1 MSIGLT
7 EVHGCDADDE
17 ELTLW
22 PEAADGRGE
31 IFANWSGRQ
40 YLSATSA
47 LRAATGRRLV
57 AMLAAENRGLVTRG
71 SHRV

>member
-1 MSIGLT
+1 MGLT

-31 IFANWSGRQ
+31 IFANWPGRQ
-40 YLSATSA
+40 FFSANSA
-47 LRAATGRRLV
+47 LRGCHRPEIGRD
-57 AMLAAENRGLVTRG
+57 AG
-71 SHRV
+71 SGKQGVGDAGSQRV

>member
-1 MSIGLT
+1 MGLT

-40 YLSATSA
+40 FFSATSA
-47 LRAATGRRLV
+47 LRGCHRPEMSRCWQRKTGGGD
-57 AMLAAENRGLVTRG
+57 AG